1 MDETQSSMPVKGRGA
16 VSNTT
21 GRFEAHDREAADDGW
36 DLDDTDVA
44 PLRTQVTMETPRTI
58 IARNTSPDIPF
69 DRSINP
75 YKGCE
80 HGCVYCFA
88 RPTHA
93 YMGLSPGLDFESR
106 LFAKPNAPEL
116 LERELSN
123 PSYTPRTMHLGSN
136 TDPYQPIEKKHRITP
151 GILEVLS
158 AFNHPV
164 SITTKSS
171 LVCRDIDLL
180 APMAAKGLV
189 NVAISVTSLDNKLA
203 RALEPRA
210 PTPQKRLDAMAALSV
225 AGIPVAV
232 MAAPMILVLNDA
244 ELEAILEGAAE
255 HGALAA
261 GYILLRLP
269 LEIKDLFAEWLDAH
283 APDMAAHV
291 LSQVSE
297 TRSGAMY
304 VSDFHTRMTG
314 SGQRA
319 ALLADRFALAC
330 KRLRLNQARGDGYQM
345 DASQFRPPANLLHPK
360 RGDQLNLL

>member
-1 MDETQSSMPVKGRGA
+1 MVASHSPLPVKGRGA
-16 VSNTT
+16 VSNKA

-44 PLRTQVTMETPRTI
+44 PLRTVVTMETPRTI

-80 HGCVYCFA
+80 HGCIYCFA
-88 RPTHA
+88 RPSHA

-106 LFAKPNAPEL
+106 LFAKPNAAEL
-116 LERELSN
+116 LEQELSK
-123 PSYTPRTMHLGSN
+123 PSYKPRTLHLGSN
-136 TDPYQPIEKKHRITP
+136 TDPYQPIEKKHRITR
-151 GILEVLS
+151 GILAVLS

-164 SITTKSS
+164 SITTKSA
-171 LVCRDIDLL
+171 LVCRDIDVL

-189 NVAISVTSLDNKLA
+189 SVAISLTSLDNTLA

-210 PTPQKRLDAMAALSV
+210 PSPKNRLNAMAVLAD

-232 MAAPMILVLNDA
+232 MAAPMIPVLNDS
-244 ELEAILEGAAE
+244 ELERIMERAAQ

-269 LEIKDLFAEWLDAH
+269 LEIKDLFAEWLNAH

-304 VSDFHTRMTG
+304 VSEFHTRMTG
-314 SGQRA
+314 TGHRA
-319 ALLADRFALAC
+319 ELLANRFGLAC
-330 KRLRLNQARGDGYQM
+330 KRFGLKPARGDGYQM
-345 DASQFRPPANLLHPK
+345 DASQFRPPPNLLYPK
-360 RGDQLNLL
+360 PGDQLRLL